1 MSKVL
6 LKNSREIGDF
16 YKPYFVA
23 ELNSSHFGD
32 LETAKKMIDEAKAS
46 GCDCVKFQSW
56 SAETLY
62 SDSYYKKNPIARRMV
77 DKFSLS
83 NDDLKLLSKYCNKEQ
98 IDFASTP
105 YSIEEAQFLVSECNV
120 PFLKIASM
128 ELNNLPYLS
137 LLAKLKAPL
146 ILSTG
151 MGSME
156 EIIAAVDTI
165 VSSGNNN
172 LVILH
177 CTAVYPSETDI
188 IRLKNILG
196 LRLQFP
202 NFPIGYSDHSEGIEI
217 PTAATALGA
226 CLIEKHFTLDSSRIG
241 LDNQMAT
248 EPKEIQEM
256 VNSCLKVHYALGGI
270 DRVISDIEKAQIP
283 KMRRSLVAK
292 TKIHSGQIIDNE
304 KVEFKRPGDGIP
316 PSEANN
322 IFGKKLN
329 KDLDIG
335 DQIQLSDLDFEGQ

>member
-6 LKNSREIGDF
+6 LKNGREIGDF

-32 LETAKKMIDEAKAS
+32 LQTAKKMIDEAKAS

-56 SAETLY
+56 STETLY

-83 NDDLKLLSKYCNKEQ
+83 NDDLRTLSQYCNKEK

-105 YSIEEAQFLVSECNV
+105 YSLEEAQFLISECNV

-137 LLAKLKAPL
+137 LLAELKTPL

-151 MGSME
+151 MGSMD

-165 VSSGNNN
+165 VSSGNND
-172 LVILH
+172 LIILH
-177 CTAVYPSETDI
+177 CTAVYPSETNI

-202 NFPIGYSDHSEGIEI
+202 HFPIGYSDHSEGIEI
-217 PTAATALGA
+217 PTAAIALGA

-248 EPKEIQEM
+248 EPKEMQEM
-256 VNSCLKVHYALGGI
+256 VDSCNKVHQALGGT
-270 DRVISDIEKAQIP
+270 DRVLSDLEKAQIP

-292 TKIHSGQIIDNE
+292 IKLYAGEIIDDA

-316 PSEANN
+316 PSEVDN

-329 KDLDIG
+329 KDLEIG
-335 DQIQLSDLDFEGQ
+335 DQIQLSDLDFESN